1 MSFSKFKCMERK
13 RFLSPFYLEYIGCI
27 APETG
32 FEYSIVFRS
41 VDDEYITVSRR
52 NKSKYLDFYRSNVF
66 DQTTI
71 EDVNEINKYITS
83 LREFICGGLD
93 SIEFDILDSSGIRLL
108 PLDWFI
114 RRFLLSILNCLDISF
129 STNITDEV
137 IKLWGKLKE
146 VDLAILK
153 LKQKDTDTKGTLY
166 GKDYNRILT
175 TFEGQGKFYSNELRN
190 YFSREYVR
198 TWEIAG
204 FRDLNRY
211 MGEVGEVEEE
221 SIGTILTS
229 VEKLKEEVSEKLIKS
244 LTYQPIMD
252 SLTYI
257 SKYIKTITKGINRH

>member
-1 MSFSKFKCMERK
+1 MSFSKFKNMEMK

-41 VDDEYITVSRR
+41 VDDEYITVSRK

-71 EDVNEINKYITS
+71 EDVNEINKSITS

-93 SIEFDILDSSGIRLL
+93 SIEFDILDVSGIRLL

-114 RRFLLSILNCLDISF
+114 RRFLLAIINCLDISF
-129 STNITDEV
+129 SPNITDEV
-137 IKLWGKLKE
+137 IKLWCKMKE
-146 VDLAILK
+146 VDLSILK
-153 LKQKDTDTKGTLY
+153 LKHKDTDTKGTLY

-175 TFEGQGKFYSNELRN
+175 TFEDQGKFYSNELRN
-190 YFSREYVR
+190 YFNREYVR

-204 FRDLNRY
+204 FLDLSER
-211 MGEVGEVEEE
+211 MEEVGEVEEE
-221 SIGTILTS
+221 SIDMIITS
-229 VEKLKEEVSEKLIKS
+229 VERLREEVSEKLIKS
-244 LTYQPIMD
+244 CTYQPIMD

>member
-1 MSFSKFKCMERK
+1 MSFSKFKNMEMK

-41 VDDEYITVSRR
+41 VDDEYITVSRK

-71 EDVNEINKYITS
+71 EDVNEINKSITS

-93 SIEFDILDSSGIRLL
+93 SIEFDILDVSGIRLL

-114 RRFLLSILNCLDISF
+114 RRFLLAIINCLDISF
-129 STNITDEV
+129 SPNITDEV
-137 IKLWGKLKE
+137 IKLWCKMKE
-146 VDLAILK
+146 VDL
-153 LKQKDTDTKGTLY
+153 
-166 GKDYNRILT
+166 T
-175 TFEGQGKFYSNELRN
+175 TFEDQGKFYSNELRN
-190 YFSREYVR
+190 YFNREYVR

-204 FRDLNRY
+204 FLDLSER
-211 MGEVGEVEEE
+211 MEEVGEVEEE
-221 SIGTILTS
+221 SIDMILTS
-229 VEKLKEEVSEKLIKS
+229 VERLREEVSEKLIKS
-244 LTYQPIMD
+244 CTYQPIMD

>member
-1 MSFSKFKCMERK
+1 MSFIKFKDMERK

-52 NKSKYLDFYRSNVF
+52 NKSKYLDFYRSDVF
-66 DQTTI
+66 DQTTM
-71 EDVNEINKYITS
+71 EDVDEINKSITS
-83 LREFICGGLD
+83 LREFIFGGLD
-93 SIEFDILDSSGIRLL
+93 SIEFDILDVSGIRLS

-114 RRFLLSILNCLDISF
+114 RRFLLGIINCLDISF

-153 LKQKDTDTKGTLY
+153 LKQKDADTKGTLY

-175 TFEGQGKFYSNELRN
+175 AFEDQGKFYSNELRN

-198 TWEIAG
+198 AWEIAG
-204 FRDLNRY
+204 FHDLNRY

-221 SIGTILTS
+221 SLGTILTS
-229 VEKLKEEVSEKLIKS
+229 VGKLKEVVSKKLIKS
-244 LTYQPIMD
+244 FTYQPIMD

-257 SKYIKTITKGINRH
+257 SKYIKTITKGIHRR